1 MMKKLLTTIAILSII
16 IALLLGSF
24 ALADDGPDAKME
36 GAPSD
41 GYTNDTVI
49 VRVYYPNPDI
59 GNRVL
64 ISFEPWIFE
73 TDYEEGYHLM
83 KATQREID
91 LLTAAGLQVVVA
103 DPQQLPTVQ
112 SITGY
117 PCYETVEETFVFAEA
132 LATTYPDLAAWT
144 DVGNSWEKS
153 AGLGGYDVMVLRLT
167 NSAIPGPKPKLFATS
182 AIHAREYATAPLL
195 VRFAEYL
202 MDNYGADA
210 DATWILDHHEV
221 HLMLHANPDGRKKA
235 EDGAWWRKNTN
246 QNYCS
251 PTSSDRGADLNRNF
265 SYQWGCCGGSSGS
278 QCSETYRGPSPA
290 SEPETQAVQDYMSAQ
305 FPDQR
310 GPNLSDPAP
319 DDATGIYLDIH
330 SYGELVLWP
339 WGFTSGAAPNGPQL
353 QTLGR
358 KFAYWNHYEP
368 QQAIGLYPTD
378 GTTDDF
384 GYGDLGVASYTFE
397 LGTMFFQSCSHFEDA
412 IVPDNMPALIYAAK
426 VARTP
431 YMTPAGPDAYNLS
444 LSDDPVPAGA
454 PVTLSGTVNDTRYNN
469 SHGAEPTQDI
479 ASAEYYVDTPPWVS
493 GSAAIAMS
501 ASDGSFNSKTEN
513 VEATID
519 TTGLSDGKHIVFVRG
534 QDVNGNWGA
543 FSAIF
548 LNVTGETPPPPVLL
562 VDDDTGSSYEGYFT
576 AALDALGCD
585 YDTWNVESL
594 GAPPAS
600 ILQQYDVVIWFTGDD
615 YAATLTSSDQSNLAT
630 YLDGGG
636 NLFITGQDIGRA
648 VGETPFYNDYVH
660 AAYVQD
666 DAGLSGL
673 NGVPGDSISDGL
685 SVAISGGDGANNQSQ
700 PSEIDPIAP
709 AVAIFTYD
717 TSAATASGEGAGI
730 QGIASSGAGALR
742 VDVGAYKVVY
752 FAFGFEAINSAADR
766 QLVME
771 RVLDWTWPL
780 VGDFDFNC
788 VVNAVDIQGITTRW
802 RMTDTDPG
810 WNPRYD
816 LDGDGIITVA
826 DIMLAVVHWGETCQ

>member
-1 MMKKLLTTIAILSII
+1 MKKWLTTIASLVMI
-16 IALLLGSF
+16 IALLSGTF
-24 ALADDGPDAKME
+24 ALANDGPDGKTDDGP
-36 GAPSD
+36 GD
-41 GYTNDTVI
+41 GPTDDTLI
-49 VRVYYPNPDI
+49 VRVYYPNLDI

-83 KATQREID
+83 KVTQREIY
-91 LLTAAGLQVVVA
+91 LLTDAGLQVVVA
-103 DPQQLPTVQ
+103 DRQQLPTVQ
-112 SITGY
+112 SIPSY
-117 PCYETVEETFVFAEA
+117 PCYQTVEETFAFAEA
-132 LATTYPDLAAWT
+132 LATTYPDLATWT

-167 NSAIPGPKPKLFATS
+167 NSAILGPKPKLFATS

-202 MDNYGADA
+202 MDNYGTDA

-221 HLMLHANPDGRKKA
+221 HLMLHTNPDGRKMA
-235 EDGAWWRKNTN
+235 EGGAWWRKNTN

-265 SYQWGCCGGSSGS
+265 SYQWGCCSGSSGS

-290 SEPETQAVQDYMSAQ
+290 SEPETQAVRDYMRTQ

-310 GPNLSDPAP
+310 GPNLNDRAP

-339 WGFTSGAAPNGPQL
+339 WGFTSSTAPNGTQL

-358 KFAYWNHYEP
+358 KFAYWNQYEP

-397 LGTMFFQSCSHFEDA
+397 LGTTFFQSCSYFENT

-431 YMTPAGPDAYNLS
+431 YMTPAGPDAYALS
-444 LSDDPVPAGA
+444 LSGDPVPAGTL
-454 PVTLSGTVNDTRYNN
+454 VTLSGTINDTRYNN
-469 SHGAEPTQDI
+469 SHGDEPTQDI
-479 ASAEYYVDTPPWVS
+479 ATAEYYVDTPPWVS
-493 GSAAIAMS
+493 GSTAIAMS
-501 ASDGSFNSKTEN
+501 ASDGSFDSKTEN
-513 VEATID
+513 IEATIE
-519 TTGLSDGKHIVFVRG
+519 TTGLSNGKHIIFVRG

-548 LNVTGETPPPPVLL
+548 LNVTEGTPPPPILL
-562 VDDDTGSSYEGYFT
+562 VDDDNGSSYESYFT
-576 AALDALGCD
+576 AALDTLAND
-585 YDTWNVESL
+585 YDTWNVESQ
-594 GAPPAS
+594 GSPPAS
-600 ILQQYDVVIWFTGDD
+600 VLQQYDVVLWFTGDD
-615 YAATLTSSDQSNLAT
+615 YATTLTSTDQSNLAT

-636 NLFITGQDIGRA
+636 CLFVTGQDIGRS
-648 VGETPFYNDYVH
+648 VGESPFYSDYVH
-660 AAYVQD
+660 ATYVQD
-666 DAGLSGL
+666 DIDLSGL
-673 NGVPGDSISDGL
+673 NGVSGDSISDGFNI
-685 SVAISGGDGANNQSQ
+685 AISGGDGANNQGQ
-700 PSEIDPIAP
+700 PSEIDPIDP
-709 AVAIFTYD
+709 AVSVFTYD
-717 TSAATASGEGAGI
+717 ISATVASRESAELRDM
-730 QGIASSGAGALR
+730 ASSGAGAIR
-742 VDVGAYKVVY
+742 VDGGTYKVVY

-771 RVLDWTWPL
+771 RVLDWTWSL
-780 VGDFDFNC
+780 FGDFDFNC
-788 VVNAVDIQGITTRW
+788 VVNVADIQGVATRW
-802 RMTDTDPG
+802 RMTDTDPD

-816 LDGDGIITVA
+816 LDNDGNIDIV
-826 DIMLAVVHWGETCQ
+826 DIMLVVVHWEETC